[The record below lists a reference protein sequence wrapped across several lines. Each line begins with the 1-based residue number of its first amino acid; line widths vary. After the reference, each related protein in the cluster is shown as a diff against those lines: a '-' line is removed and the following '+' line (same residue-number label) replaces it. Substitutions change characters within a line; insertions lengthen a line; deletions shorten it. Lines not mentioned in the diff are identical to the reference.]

1 MRLALGAVLLAVGAW
16 AQPFDVVIA
25 GGRVLDPESGLDAV
39 RHVGIRGGKIVAV
52 SAGAL
57 RGARVVDAAGLV
69 VAPGFIDLHSHGQDA
84 ENYRAKAMDGVTSA
98 LECEVGAADIDGWYA
113 AREGKAL
120 VNYGVTVG
128 HIPVRMRQFGDTG
141 RFLPANTAVDRRA
154 TGEEI
159 TEMARAVERGLQ
171 RGAVGVGF
179 GMAYTPGAG
188 AVEYLELFRV
198 AARFGV
204 AAYAHVASGVE
215 GLMNAVGYAAATGAA
230 LHVVHLNSSG
240 GRRNTPEFLRV
251 IEDVRKRGMDVTTE
265 CYPYTAGQT
274 AIDSAIFADGWQ
286 GRLGVGYEDL
296 LWPATGERLN
306 AESFARYRKQGGSV
320 ILFTNTEEMVERA
333 VVSPLTMI
341 ASDGILRNGVGHPRS
356 TGTYARVLGK
366 YVREKKALGLM
377 EAVRKMALL
386 PAQRLEKRVA
396 GMRNKGRIRV
406 GADADVVVF
415 DLGRVRDLSDYG
427 KPGVLSE
434 GFRYVMVG
442 GVLVVEGGSLQEAR
456 MAGRAVRGEVQ

>member
-1 MRLALGAVLLAVGAW
+1 
-16 AQPFDVVIA
+16 
-25 GGRVLDPESGLDAV
+25 
-39 RHVGIRGGKIVAV
+39 
-52 SAGAL
+52 
-57 RGARVVDAAGLV
+57 
-69 VAPGFIDLHSHGQDA
+69 
-84 ENYRAKAMDGVTSA
+84 
-98 LECEVGAADIDGWYA
+98 AADIDAWYA

-215 GLMNAVGYAAATGAA
+215 GLMNAVGYAASTGAA

-415 DLGRVRDLSDYG
+415 APGRVRDLSDYG